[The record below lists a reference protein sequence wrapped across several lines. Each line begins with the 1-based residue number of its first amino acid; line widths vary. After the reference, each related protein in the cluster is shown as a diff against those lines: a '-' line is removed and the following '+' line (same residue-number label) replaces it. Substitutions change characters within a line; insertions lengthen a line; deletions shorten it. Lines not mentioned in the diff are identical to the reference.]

1 MWKKIIVS
9 SLGQVFHL
17 WDLGAGN
24 CVATSIYFQV
34 QPETSRILTMTIPIF
49 LYPEALCICFFGQVC
64 VQKWAEMADCLELL
78 VLSAYWEFSSPPPSN
93 LCAGNCV
100 FSSVKF
106 WKQSEN
112 KNVLCQNSALFPES
126 IRRVNWNKK
135 RSLIF
140 ALLCVGA
147 LYYLLLSL
155 STGRNLKGP
164 ALNCSLVLVL
174 KEHIYH

>member
-1 MWKKIIVS
+1 MYRPSSNCHSAGVPVRNKKHSTLAVIS
-9 SLGQVFHL
+9 PFTQGAQMELGNFPLGQKCVKKNNCLFS
-17 WDLGAGN
+17 GSSIPPMGFGCRN
-24 CVATSIYFQV
+24 CVATSIYSQL

-49 LYPEALCICFFGQVC
+49 FYPEALCICFFGQVC

-112 KNVLCQNSALFPES
+112 KNVLCQNSALFPEF
-126 IRRVNWNKK
+126 I
-135 RSLIF
+135 
-140 ALLCVGA
+140 G
-147 LYYLLLSL
+147 
-155 STGRNLKGP
+155 
-164 ALNCSLVLVL
+164 
-174 KEHIYH
+174 